1 MDVHDNSVP
10 YASIIFEIKFDV
22 ALFTIIEGGKALVAL
37 LYLFFQSISNL

>member
-22 ALFTIIEGGKALVAL
+22 ALFSIIEGGMALVAL
-37 LYLFFQSISNL
+37 LYVFVRSISNL